1 LLQCGW
7 RSASRC
13 RYLRQRRTKCDLL
26 GKTNQIPAVLRSE
39 QGSVI

>member
-13 RYLRQRRTKCDLL
+13 RRLRQHQTKCRLL
-26 GKTNQIPAVLRSE
+26 GKTNQIPALLHTK
-39 QGSVI
+39 QGAVI